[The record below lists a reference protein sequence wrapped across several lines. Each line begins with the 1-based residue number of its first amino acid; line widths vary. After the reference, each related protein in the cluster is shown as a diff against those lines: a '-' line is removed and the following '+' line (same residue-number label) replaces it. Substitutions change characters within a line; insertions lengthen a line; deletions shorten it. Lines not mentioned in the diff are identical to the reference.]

1 MIYTNKILFFEFESI
16 LEDKSGVPPFVVY
29 NDNIQNINYYK
40 SKILNTKLSHLDKI
54 YLKLDCWQGDNYI
67 LRDYH
72 RWELGQPRA
81 YHIVCSPNF
90 KTILEKQKLPPHRFY
105 PAEIDVLGETHNYFV
120 LHFIQDYLQDID
132 YNKSQFYRAEVL
144 ETEPILQKY
153 AIGKIKSY
161 KQYNKVNKNLVD
173 NMEWIYPNNIVF
185 KTPIYYDIW
194 GLQGQII
201 ISQKAKEIFEKEN
214 ITGIETKELSKTE
227 YSYLNIV
234 MPSFEGVNS

>member
-1 MIYTNKILFFEFESI
+1 M
-16 LEDKSGVPPFVVY
+16 KSY
-29 NDNIQNINYYK
+29 LLK
-40 SKILNTKLSHLDKI
+40 SKIKNDKGTIFTVSTNCDKVKVDYYKKIINDKYLLNNSILIYIQAALYKGEVIQLLDF
-54 YLKLDCWQGDNYI
+54 
-67 LRDYH
+67 H
-72 RWELGQPRA
+72 RWDLGHPVANR
-81 YHIVCSPNF
+81 IVCSPKF
-90 KTILEKQKLPPHRFY
+90 KTILEKLKLPKHKFY
-105 PAEIDVLGETHNYFV
+105 PSEIDVLGKTHNYFV